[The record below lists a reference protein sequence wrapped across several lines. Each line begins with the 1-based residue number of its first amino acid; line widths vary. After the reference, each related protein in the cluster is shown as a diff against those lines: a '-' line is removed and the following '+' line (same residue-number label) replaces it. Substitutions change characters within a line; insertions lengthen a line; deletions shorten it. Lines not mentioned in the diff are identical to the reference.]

1 MKSNFAI
8 IVDSNQTIKDQIIG
22 FQLVNTTKKM
32 NKIEKG
38 QLLLKV
44 SSEVQPL

>member
-1 MKSNFAI
+1 MKSNSATI
-8 IVDSNQTIKDQIIG
+8 IDSNKTIKDQIIG

-32 NKIEKG
+32 NKIGKG

-44 SSEVQPL
+44 SLEVQPL